1 MNYSFH
7 PEAEEEFLNA
17 IDYYEE
23 HKFGLGSEFAIE
35 IHSTIE
41 NIISFPTAWPQLEH
55 DIHRCLTQRFPYG
68 IIYSIE
74 KDLIFILAVMHLRRE
89 PAYWKSRIL

>member
-1 MNYSFH
+1 MIYSFH

-17 IDYYEE
+17 IEYYEE
-23 HKFGLGSEFAIE
+23 RKFGLGSEFAIE

-41 NIISFPTAWPQLEH
+41 NIISLPTAWPHLENN
-55 DIHRCLTQRFPYG
+55 IRRCLTQRFPYG

-74 KDLIFILAVMHLRRE
+74 EDFIFILAVMHLHRE
-89 PAYWKSRIL
+89 PEYWKLRI

>member
-7 PEAEEEFLNA
+7 PETEEEFLNA

-23 HKFGLGSEFAIE
+23 CKSGLGSEFAIE
-35 IHSTIE
+35 VHTTIE
-41 NIISFPTAWPQLEH
+41 NIISFPTAWPLFEN
-55 DIHRCLTQRFPYG
+55 DMRRCLTQRFPYG

-74 KDLIFILAVMHLRRE
+74 KDLIFILAVMHLHRE
-89 PAYWKSRIL
+89 PEYWKSRI